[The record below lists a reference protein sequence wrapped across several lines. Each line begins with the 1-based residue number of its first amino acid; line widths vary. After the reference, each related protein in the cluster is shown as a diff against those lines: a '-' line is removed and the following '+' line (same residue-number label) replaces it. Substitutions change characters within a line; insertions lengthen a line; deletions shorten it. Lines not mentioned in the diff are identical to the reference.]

1 MTIFGHSSNLST
13 LSKIVSSQRIAP
25 AYLFVGIDG
34 IGKSLAAKYFAKF
47 LLGSTKL
54 ENHPDMLWIQP
65 TYQHQGKLYTQEEAI
80 ALGINRK
87 SLPTIK
93 LEQIRTVIDFLNTSP
108 INSKRKVVV
117 IESASAIAEAGANA
131 LLKTLE
137 EPGQATLILIA
148 SSVESVLPT
157 VVSRCHRMSFY
168 PLDRD
173 NLKKAISHAGYEHI
187 TTDETILTMAA
198 GSPGRAIAQ
207 YNQLQSIPNQILQ
220 DLVNLTS
227 SSQLRTQNILTL
239 AAVISSKLSPETQIR
254 LMDFLQ
260 QKYWEQ
266 NTKLSDVDHLEQ
278 SKKYLMSHAQPRLVW
293 ECLLLNLTNTLPKG
307 R

>member
-1 MTIFGHSSNLST
+1 M
-13 LSKIVSSQRIAP
+13 
-25 AYLFVGIDG
+25 FVGIDG

-54 ENHPDMLWIQP
+54 ENHPDMLWVEP

-80 ALGINRK
+80 AQNISRK
-87 SLPTIK
+87 SPPTIR

-108 INSKRKVVV
+108 INSSRKVVV
-117 IESASAIAEAGANA
+117 IESAGAIAEAGANA

-187 TTDETILTMAA
+187 LTDETILTMAA
-198 GSPGRAIAQ
+198 GSPGSAIAH
-207 YNQLQSIPNQILQ
+207 YNQLHTIPNQILE
-220 DLVNLTS
+220 DLGNLS
-227 SSQLRTQNILTL
+227 NNAYKLLSL
-239 AAVISSKLSPETQIR
+239 AALISSKLSPETQIR

-260 QKYWEQ
+260 QKYWDDSV
-266 NTKLSDVDHLEQ
+266 NSSAVNHLEQ
-278 SKKYLMSHAQPRLVW
+278 SKKYLISHAQPRLVW
-293 ECLLLNLTNTLPKG
+293 ECLLLNLTNTLP
-307 R
+307 RSR